1 MLSHEAASRRP
12 AGIRGRGGC
21 PDPRPLGPFL
31 VLLFGALVAL
41 GLPGCAGTR
50 VWEYAGEPG
59 VPVTVELKYG
69 GTLDGQLVGYED
81 GGLLVDHAIP
91 KSEELEVVRKDGVD
105 IVYVRGVAVG
115 KAVEVRD
122 FDVVVREKLFRSEYE
137 DARVKSRAYLGWG
150 TAIAAVLA
158 FFLVKL
164 LEEV

>member
-1 MLSHEAASRRP
+1 M
-12 AGIRGRGGC
+12 
-21 PDPRPLGPFL
+21 
-31 VLLFGALVAL
+31 LLFGALVAL
-41 GLPGCAGTR
+41 GLPGFAGTR

-122 FDVVVREKLFRSEYE
+122 FDVVVREAAEIMGGIYRRLHERMRRDGFRVMDRRYAVPRREKAGIALSIYLRSRL
-137 DARVKSRAYLGWG
+137 ARGPG
-150 TAIAAVLA
+150 
-158 FFLVKL
+158 
-164 LEEV
+164 